1 MNKANI
7 KNVVGDKPEFEI
19 NLDSKTKTTLFGLL
33 LIMGGVG
40 CFFVFLFSSWVNAT
54 RISSPTATT
63 KGTVTSYTPAVSRN
77 GSDRESA
84 TCIVTYQVEGKT
96 YTRID
101 TCGADIFLS
110 SERLG
115 DEVEIFYQTT
125 DPSKSYVNRN
135 SFFNCV
141 AILGLPLLI
150 FGWLLIRKG
159 KKMSASDVESNSP
172 YNEQDD
178 RDFRRL

>member
-1 MNKANI
+1 MPI
-7 KNVVGDKPEFEI
+7 DSEIVVDR
-19 NLDSKTKTTLFGLL
+19 KTKTTLFGLL

-40 CFFVFLFSSWVNAT
+40 CFFLFLFSYWVNAT
-54 RISSPTATT
+54 RISSPTSTT
-63 KGTVTSYTPAVSRN
+63 KGTVTAYTPGVSRN

-110 SERLG
+110 GERPG
-115 DEVEIFYQTT
+115 DEVKIIYQTT

-141 AILGLPLLI
+141 GILGLPLLI

-159 KKMSASDVESNSP
+159 KRMSAGDVQSNSY
-172 YNEQDD
+172 YNEQND